1 MQVTT
6 YVALGTN
13 LGSLRENLDGA
24 LMRLRE
30 KGLQITKVSSYIDT
44 DPYGVTDQP
53 RFLNAVCEVKTEL
66 LPQQLLKILLDT
78 ELEMGRVRLRRWGE
92 RIIDLDL
99 LFYGDEIIN
108 EPNLVVPHPDMQNR
122 DFVLRPLAE
131 IAPGKVHP
139 VLKRTIAQLWQE
151 YLEKKDKM
159 RYELNAESLVKRFTA
174 YAKINTASD
183 ERSAQLPSSKGQW
196 QLAEHLKKELTEL
209 GLANVRVTDKC
220 YVLAELPANT
230 EEAAPVI
237 GLIAHMDTS
246 SEANGQNVQVTM
258 HKAWDGRDIALAPDC
273 VLSTK
278 NFPEMSSYIGQAIL
292 TAGGTTLLGADD
304 KAGITA
310 IVSACEYLLAHP
322 EIKHGKILL
331 AFTPDEEIGRGT
343 DGFPL
348 DEFKA
353 DFAYTVDGGEL
364 GELNYETFNAC
375 NAKII
380 FNGVSVHPGSAKN
393 KMRNAVTMAAE
404 WQMALPQGE
413 KPEYTEN
420 YEGFYHCLR
429 IEGGTDRVE
438 LDMILRDHDKN
449 ILAKRKQLLLDL
461 AAFMNAKYGAGS
473 VECNLQDMYCNMK
486 EYITPVFEIVQRAEN
501 AMREAGVVPKLV
513 PVRGG
518 TDGSR
523 LSEMGLPCPNIF
535 TGGHN
540 FHGRYEY
547 LPVPSL
553 VKCTEVLLNIVKL

>member
-44 DPYGVTDQP
+44 EPYGVTDQP
-53 RFLNAVCEVKTEL
+53 RFLNAVCKVKTEL

-99 LFYGDEIIN
+99 IFYGDEIIN

-174 YAKINTASD
+174 YAEINTASD
-183 ERSAQLPSSKGQW
+183 ERSTPLPSSKGQW

-501 AMREAGVVPKLV
+501 AMRKAGVVPKLV

>member
-1 MQVTT
+1 MQVTA

>member
-99 LFYGDEIIN
+99 IFYGDEIIN

-174 YAKINTASD
+174 YAEINTASD
-183 ERSAQLPSSKGQW
+183 ERSTPLPSSKGQW

-246 SEANGQNVQVTM
+246 SEASGQNVQVTM

-353 DFAYTVDGGEL
+353 DFAYTVDGGAL

-375 NAKII
+375 NAKIV

-540 FHGRYEY
+540 FHGRFEY

-553 VKCTEVLLNIVKL
+553 IKCTEVLLNIVKL